1 MTDIS
6 EPIEDSPPR
15 PLGRRLLPILL
26 PVLALAAGFGVT
38 YTGLL
43 SPLSLLGPSTQA
55 PAPQA
60 APVAV
65 FLDVPR
71 IILTIPGE
79 RTQTLAL
86 AVVVEIDP
94 AAADT
99 ARLLMPRITDSF
111 NGFLSQVDPMAFSRR
126 GILEIIREELA
137 TRTRFILG
145 EAAVRDL
152 LITEFRIQ

>member
-43 SPLSLLGPSTQA
+43 SPLSLLAPAA

-99 ARLLMPRITDSF
+99 ARLLMPRIADSF
-111 NGFLSQVDPMAFSRR
+111 NGFLSQVDPVAFSRR

-137 TRTRFILG
+137 TRSRFILG

>member
-43 SPLSLLGPSTQA
+43 SPLSLLAPAA

-65 FLDVPR
+65 FLDMPR

-99 ARLLMPRITDSF
+99 ARLLMPRIADSF
-111 NGFLSQVDPMAFSRR
+111 NGFLSQVDPVAFSRR

-145 EAAVRDL
+145 ESAVRDL

>member
-38 YTGLL
+38 YPGLL
-43 SPLSLLGPSTQA
+43 SPLSLLAPAA

-99 ARLLMPRITDSF
+99 ARLLMPRIADSF
-111 NGFLSQVDPMAFSRR
+111 NGFLSQVDPVAFSRR

>member
-43 SPLSLLGPSTQA
+43 SPLSLLATAA

-99 ARLLMPRITDSF
+99 ARLLMPRIADSF
-111 NGFLSQVDPMAFSRR
+111 NGFLSHVDPVAFSRR

>member
-26 PVLALAAGFGVT
+26 PVLALAAGFSIT

-43 SPLSLLGPSTQA
+43 SPLSLLA
-55 PAPQA
+55 PAAPVPQA

-99 ARLLMPRITDSF
+99 ARLLMPRIADSF
-111 NGFLSQVDPMAFSRR
+111 NGFLSQVDPVAFSRR

>member
-43 SPLSLLGPSTQA
+43 SPLSLLAPAA

-65 FLDVPR
+65 FLDMPR
-71 IILTIPGE
+71 IILTIPGQ

-99 ARLLMPRITDSF
+99 ARLLMPRIADSF
-111 NGFLSQVDPMAFSRR
+111 NGFLSQVDPVAFSRR

-145 EAAVRDL
+145 ESAVRDL

>member
-26 PVLALAAGFGVT
+26 PVLALGAGFGVT

-43 SPLSLLGPSTQA
+43 SPLSLLTPAA

-60 APVAV
+60 TPVTV

-86 AVVVEIDP
+86 AVVIEIDP

-99 ARLLMPRITDSF
+99 ARLLMPRIADSF
-111 NGFLSQVDPMAFSRR
+111 NGFLSQVDPVAFSRR

-137 TRTRFILG
+137 TRTRLILG
-145 EAAVRDL
+145 DAAVRDL

>member
-43 SPLSLLGPSTQA
+43 SPLSLLA
-55 PAPQA
+55 PAAPPPQA

-94 AAADT
+94 AATDT
-99 ARLLMPRITDSF
+99 ARLLMPRIADSF
-111 NGFLSQVDPMAFSRR
+111 NGFLSHVDPVAFSRR

>member
-43 SPLSLLGPSTQA
+43 SPLSLLA
-55 PAPQA
+55 PAASPPQA

-99 ARLLMPRITDSF
+99 ARLLMPRIADSF
-111 NGFLSQVDPMAFSRR
+111 NGFLSQVDPVAFSRR

-137 TRTRFILG
+137 TRTGFILG

>member
-43 SPLSLLGPSTQA
+43 SPLSLLAPAA

-99 ARLLMPRITDSF
+99 ARLLMPRIADSF
-111 NGFLSQVDPMAFSRR
+111 NGFLSQVDPVAFSRR

-145 EAAVRDL
+145 ESAVRDL

>member
-43 SPLSLLGPSTQA
+43 SPLSLLAPAA

-99 ARLLMPRITDSF
+99 ARLLMPRIADSF
-111 NGFLSQVDPMAFSRR
+111 NGFLSQVDPVAFSRR

-145 EAAVRDL
+145 ETAVRDL
-152 LITEFRIQ
+152 LITEFRVQ

>member
-43 SPLSLLGPSTQA
+43 SPLSLLAPAA

-99 ARLLMPRITDSF
+99 ARLLMPRIADSF
-111 NGFLSQVDPMAFSRR
+111 NGFLSQVDPVAFSRR

-137 TRTRFILG
+137 TRTRLILG
-145 EAAVRDL
+145 EATVRDL